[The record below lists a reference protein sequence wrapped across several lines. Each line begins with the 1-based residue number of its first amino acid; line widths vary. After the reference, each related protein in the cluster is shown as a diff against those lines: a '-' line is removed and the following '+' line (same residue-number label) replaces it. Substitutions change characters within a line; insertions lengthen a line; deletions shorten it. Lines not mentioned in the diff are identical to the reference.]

1 MNIVDLRNEKNIL
14 SVVKEKLQ
22 RHGNKLNEV
31 EKLVEN
37 IIIDVKENK
46 DKALLRMMKDFDKKK
61 TYAKSHTYRKSR
73 ALHTRRQKPLSFHR
87 TDECGSRKS
96 SGSKRNSF
104 DNAS

>member
-46 DKALLRMMKDFDKKK
+46 DKALLRMMKDFDKVEVESLKVDKEDIKK
-61 TYAKSHTYRKSR
+61 AYENVDKDFLEVLKESKDNIENKSI
-73 ALHTRRQKPLSFHR
+73 LILI
-87 TDECGSRKS
+87 
-96 SGSKRNSF
+96 
-104 DNAS
+104 